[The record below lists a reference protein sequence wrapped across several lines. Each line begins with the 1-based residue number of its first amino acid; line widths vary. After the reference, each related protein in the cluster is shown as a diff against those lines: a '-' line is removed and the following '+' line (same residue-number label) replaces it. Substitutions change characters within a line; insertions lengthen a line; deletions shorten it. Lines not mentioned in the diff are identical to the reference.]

1 MTTSAKRKIEPAGMK
16 RAAALLKVLSHPDR
30 LQILFFIEEQEKKV
44 TDIQKHVDLTQAMT
58 SQHLKVLFETGYLD
72 RRRAG
77 TSIYYKLNGEQ
88 GKNILPRIRDCEE
101 LWNGG
106 PITRS
111 R

>member
-1 MTTSAKRKIEPAGMK
+1 MTTTTRDKIEPEGMK

-30 LQILFFIEEQEKKV
+30 LQILFFVENQEQKV

-77 TSIYYKLNGEQ
+77 TSIFYTLNSGQ
-88 GKNILPRIRDCEE
+88 GKNILPRIRECSE